1 MKKYINGEY
10 VDMSADEIAEIKRQT
25 AIFEINEKNRPM
37 TESEVYRLVIT
48 EQINALNVDDNTSLR
63 MKEFYP
69 KWQANTEY
77 SVGFKVQHNNK
88 LWRCILAH
96 TSQDAWQPSATSN
109 LWEEICETHAGTETD
124 PIPYSGN
131 MALVE
136 GLYYIQNDQIY
147 LCNRSTDYPVYQPLA
162 DLVGLYVE
170 VI

>member
-1 MKKYINGEY
+1 MKR
-10 VDMSADEIAEIKRQT
+10 SEILKLRELIEKAVQSLPDILALQ
-25 AIFEINEKNRPM
+25 AIC
-37 TESEVYRLVIT
+37 LH
-48 EQINALNVDDNTSLR
+48 
-63 MKEFYP
+63 P